1 MQMARR
7 TDEES
12 ARSDVLVGRTEELD
26 QLRHALEDA
35 LSSMGRLVL
44 ISGEP
49 GIGKSRIASEIA
61 RISAARGA
69 FAVWG
74 RCWEAGGAPSYWP
87 WVQSL
92 RALIRNKDP
101 EELRRLLGSGA
112 TIISQVLPEITEM
125 LPDSPVP
132 ASTGDPEAARFRL
145 FDEVAEFL
153 RRTGVETPLV
163 MVLEDVQAA
172 DVPSL
177 LLLQFLST
185 QLESA
190 RILLVV
196 TYRDTEID
204 RSHSLAP
211 SLVEIARAPICRRIG
226 LHGLSHDDVATYI
239 ERSTGVVP
247 SSTLVAAIH
256 SETEGNPLFVGEIVA
271 LLASEDRLKDARDV
285 NPWRLRIPE
294 GLREVIGS
302 RLGQLSSESSTL
314 LEMASVLGRDFRVDV
329 LENVSK
335 QTSEEL
341 LNVIEEAIAARIITD
356 VPGAPGYLRF
366 SHALIRDALY
376 ERLSPPRRVRLHRR
390 TGEVTEALVG
400 DHPDYLSDLARHFF
414 EAVPGGDVDKAVVYA
429 RRAAEQ
435 AMRSLAFEEA
445 VRLYEMSLHALEL
458 EEDREEATRCDILVA
473 LGEARMRAGDAD
485 VAKETLREAAD
496 LARELHRPEAFARAA
511 VGFGGRIVWVRA
523 SGDTLLVQLLEEAL
537 EMLPNRDGELRCRV
551 LARLAC
557 AKRDDADS
565 TDRDNLS
572 RQAVEMA
579 TRMDDPATLAYS
591 LSGRYAAILSPIS
604 QKERLDIAN
613 RLIAVAV
620 AAGDKERELEGR
632 MGLFG
637 AQAEVGDMDAARF
650 EYERSADLS
659 DELGQPTHTWTVAL
673 QRANLAHFEGR
684 YAEAEELAQVALQV
698 GRTVAAMDATFAYRV
713 QMFLLR
719 RDQGRV
725 AEMEDLLKRS
735 AKEWHWYPFLSCLR
749 ANLSAQL
756 DHEAEAREV
765 FGRLADSEFN
775 LPLDNPYLFGLSFLP
790 EVVRYLNDKESA
802 AILYDKLLPYADRN
816 PMSAPEA
823 MTGSL
828 ARGLGILSATQ
839 ERWADADEHFKSAM
853 TINDRMGAK
862 PWLTRTQYDYARM
875 LLSRDA
881 PGDQDLAVDS
891 MRRAQ
896 AKAAEIGMTALLDD
910 IAASLERTG
919 VPTAVSTSSE
929 AAPTGSPVAHHLFR
943 KEGEYWS
950 VAYERDRFRLKDTKG
965 LRYLAALLGEP
976 HREWHVLDLVAADS
990 VGHKTVPLTSS
1001 PEGPTAIASGDAG
1014 AFLDPEAKAAYKK
1027 RLDQLEDDIAEAD
1040 AFGDFERASRAQEER
1055 EYLIRELAG
1064 AVGLGGRDRKAASAA
1079 ERARVNVTRA
1089 IKSSLG
1095 RIAQNSPALGRHLSA
1110 TVHTGTFCS
1119 YTPDPR
1125 SPVGWSD
1132 R

>member
-1 MQMARR
+1 MARR
-7 TDEES
+7 TNGES
-12 ARSDVLVGRTEELD
+12 AWSDVLVGRTEELD
-26 QLRHALEDA
+26 QLQHALEDA
-35 LSSMGRLVL
+35 LTAMGRLVL

-49 GIGKSRIASEIA
+49 GIGKSRLASEIA
-61 RISAARGA
+61 RISTGRGA

-92 RALIRNKDP
+92 RTLIRTKDD
-101 EELRRLLGSGA
+101 EELDRLLGSGA
-112 TIISQVLPEITEM
+112 TIISQVLPEVTAR
-125 LPDSPVP
+125 LPDFP
-132 ASTGDPEAARFRL
+132 APTSTGDPEAARFRL
-145 FDEVAEFL
+145 FDEIAEFL

-163 MVLEDVQAA
+163 IILEDVQAA

-185 QLESA
+185 QLENA

-204 RSHSLAP
+204 RSHSLAS

-226 LHGLSHDDVATYI
+226 LHGLSHDDVTTYI
-239 ERSTGVVP
+239 EKSTGVTP
-247 SSTLVAAIH
+247 SPSLVAAIH
-256 SETEGNPLFVGEIVA
+256 SETEGNPLFVGEIVT
-271 LLASEDRLKDARDV
+271 LLASEDRLNDSRDV

-302 RLGQLSSESSTL
+302 RLRRLSSECIGL
-314 LEMASVLGRDFRVDV
+314 LEMASVVGRDFRVDV
-329 LENVSK
+329 LENVGK

-341 LNVIEEAIAARIITD
+341 LNVIEEAVAARIITD
-356 VPGAPGYLRF
+356 VPGSPGYLRF

-376 ERLSPPRRVRLHRR
+376 DRLSPPRRVRLHRR
-390 TGEVTEALVG
+390 TGEVMEALVG

-414 EAVPGGDVDKAVVYA
+414 EAVPGGDIHKAVVYA

-435 AMRSLAFEEA
+435 AMRLLAFEEA
-445 VRLYEMSLHALEL
+445 VRLYEMALHALEL

-473 LGEARMRAGDAD
+473 LGEALMRAGDAD
-485 VAKETLREAAD
+485 VAKETLRGAAD
-496 LARELHRPEAFARAA
+496 LARKLHRPEAFARAA
-511 VGFGGRIVWVRA
+511 VGYGGRIVWLRA
-523 SGDTLLVQLLEEAL
+523 SGDTLLVQFLEEAL

-557 AKRDDADS
+557 AKRDEADS
-565 TDRDNLS
+565 TDRDDLS

-591 LSGRYAAILSPIS
+591 LSGRYAAILSPSS

-613 RLIAVAV
+613 RLIAVAI

-650 EYERSADLS
+650 EYERSLALS
-659 DELGQPTHTWTVAL
+659 DELGQPTHTSAVAL
-673 QRANLAHFEGR
+673 QSVNLALFEGR

-698 GRTVAAMDATFAYRV
+698 GRTAQVMDATFAFRV

-725 AEMEDLLKRS
+725 TEMEELLKRS
-735 AKEWHWYPFLSCLR
+735 AEEWHWYPFLSCLL
-749 ANLSAQL
+749 ANLCAQL
-756 DHEAEAREV
+756 RHEAEAREV
-765 FGRLADSEFN
+765 FGRLVDSEFN

-790 EVVRYLNDKESA
+790 EVVRYLNDTESA
-802 AILYDKLLPYADRN
+802 AVLYDKLLPYADRN

-828 ARGLGILSATQ
+828 ARGLGILAATQ
-839 ERWADADEHFKSAM
+839 GRWADAEEHFKSAM
-853 TINDRMGAK
+853 ASNARMGAK
-862 PWLTRTQYDYARM
+862 PWLARTHYDFARM
-875 LLSRDA
+875 LLNRDA
-881 PGDQDLAVDS
+881 PGDQDLAMES

-896 AKAAEIGMTALLDD
+896 TEATEIGMTALLDD
-910 IAASLERTG
+910 IAESLGRAG
-919 VPTAVSTSSE
+919 VLAEVTPNGGL
-929 AAPTGSPVAHHLFR
+929 PTGNPVTHHLFR
-943 KEGEYWS
+943 REGEYWS
-950 VAYERDRFRLKDTKG
+950 LAYEGDRFRLKDTKG
-965 LRYLAALLGEP
+965 LRYLAVLLGEP

-990 VGHKTVPLTSS
+990 GGHATVRLTSL
-1001 PEGPTAIASGDAG
+1001 PEGTSAIAPGDAG
-1014 AFLDPEAKAAYKK
+1014 AFLDTEAKAAYKK

-1089 IKSSLG
+1089 IKSSLA
-1095 RIAQNSPALGRHLSA
+1095 RIAENSPALGRHLFA

-1125 SPVGWSD
+1125 SPVSWIS